1 MNKKFIQYFCLCSLL
16 VLLVACNKSEKFVT
30 ELTAFQEE
38 LQANSANYTIR
49 QWENAEAML
58 AAFKADAIQ
67 LKASNVE
74 KQKINQIIQSC
85 EDFMALHV
93 VCELKEFT
101 KKLKAGYL
109 DFSNEQWQAVKA
121 TYSTLLSNIDPQ
133 KYNEEQ
139 IEEINLLLE
148 TCSYVFSMQ
157 PIIELQ
163 ELCKYISENESI
175 IDYKHR
181 DQLKEKYLKICMQLQ
196 EFEYTTELHWKIDK
210 LQLLFD
216 NYWEH
221 TRWSSVKKTV
231 NTQIEELFKLI
242 EEKK

>member
-1 MNKKFIQYFCLCSLL
+1 M
-16 VLLVACNKSEKFVT
+16 V
-30 ELTAFQEE
+30 ELTTFQEE
-38 LQANSANYTIR
+38 LLNNSANYSVR

-58 AAFKADAIQ
+58 AAFKADVVD
-67 LKASNVE
+67 LRLSNVE
-74 KQKINQIIQSC
+74 KQKVYEIFQSC
-85 EDFMALHV
+85 EDLMNLHV
-93 VCELKEFT
+93 VADLKELT
-101 KKLKAGYL
+101 KQLKTDYL
-109 DFSNEQWQAVKA
+109 DFTKEQWQEVKA

-139 IEEINLLLE
+139 VEEINLLLE
-148 TCSYVFSMQ
+148 TCSFVFSMQ

-163 ELCKYISENESI
+163 ELCKYISENDSV

-181 DQLKEKYLKICMQLQ
+181 DQLKVKYLEICMQLQ
-196 EFEYTTELHWKIDK
+196 EFEYTTELQWKID
-210 LQLLFD
+210 QLHQLFD

-221 TRWSSVKKTV
+221 TRWSSVKNTV

>member
-16 VLLVACNKSEKFVT
+16 VLLVACNKSETYMV
-30 ELTAFQEE
+30 ELTTFQEE
-38 LQANSANYTIR
+38 LQTNSANYSVR

-58 AAFKADAIQ
+58 AAFKADVVD
-67 LKASNVE
+67 LRLSNVE
-74 KQKINQIIQSC
+74 KQKVYEIFQSC
-85 EDFMALHV
+85 EDLMNLHV
-93 VCELKEFT
+93 VADLKELT
-101 KKLKAGYL
+101 KQLKTDYL
-109 DFSNEQWQAVKA
+109 DFTKEQWQAVKA
-121 TYSTLLSNIDPQ
+121 SYSTLLSNIDPQ

-139 IEEINLLLE
+139 VEEINLLLE
-148 TCSYVFSMQ
+148 TCSFVFSMQ

-181 DQLKEKYLKICMQLQ
+181 DQLKVKYLEICMQLQ

-231 NTQIEELFKLI
+231 NTHIQEMLDMM
-242 EEKK
+242 EK

>member
-93 VCELKEFT
+93 VYELKEFT

-121 TYSTLLSNIDPQ
+121 SYSTLLSNIDPQ

-148 TCSYVFSMQ
+148 TCSFVFSMQ

-163 ELCKYISENESI
+163 ELCKYISENDSV

-221 TRWSSVKKTV
+221 TRWSSVKNTV
-231 NTQIEELFKLI
+231 NTHIQEMLDMM
-242 EEKK
+242 EK

>member
-38 LQANSANYTIR
+38 LQANSVNYTIR

-148 TCSYVFSMQ
+148 TCSFVFSMQ

-163 ELCKYISENESI
+163 ELCKYISENDSV

>member
-16 VLLVACNKSEKFVT
+16 VLLVACNKSETYMV
-30 ELTAFQEE
+30 ELTTFQEE
-38 LQANSANYTIR
+38 LQTNSANYSVR

-58 AAFKADAIQ
+58 AAFKADAIL

-109 DFSNEQWQAVKA
+109 DFSNEQWQAVKE
-121 TYSTLLSNIDPQ
+121 TYSKLLSDIDPK
-133 KYNEEQ
+133 KYSAEQ

-148 TCSYVFSMQ
+148 TCSFVFSMQ

-163 ELCKYISENESI
+163 SLCEYISENDSV

-181 DQLKEKYLKICMQLQ
+181 DQLKVKYLDICVQLQ
-196 EFEYTTELHWKIDK
+196 QYEYSTELHWKIDK
-210 LQLLFD
+210 LQQLFD
-216 NYWEH
+216 KYWEH
-221 TRWSSVKKTV
+221 TRWSSVKNTV
-231 NTQIEELFKLI
+231 NSHIQELLDLI
-242 EEKK
+242 EEE

>member
-1 MNKKFIQYFCLCSLL
+1 M
-16 VLLVACNKSEKFVT
+16 V
-30 ELTAFQEE
+30 ELTTFQEE
-38 LQANSANYTIR
+38 LQTNSANYSVR

-58 AAFKADAIQ
+58 AAFKADVVD
-67 LKASNVE
+67 LRLSNVE
-74 KQKINQIIQSC
+74 KQKVYEIFQSC
-85 EDFMALHV
+85 EDLMNLHV

-109 DFSNEQWQAVKA
+109 DFSNEQWQAAKA
-121 TYSTLLSNIDPQ
+121 SYSTLLSNIDPQ

-148 TCSYVFSMQ
+148 TCSFVFSMQ

-163 ELCKYISENESI
+163 ELCKYISENDSV

>member
-109 DFSNEQWQAVKA
+109 EFSNEQWQAVKA

-148 TCSYVFSMQ
+148 TCSFVFSMQ

-163 ELCKYISENESI
+163 ELCKYISENDSV

>member
-1 MNKKFIQYFCLCSLL
+1 
-16 VLLVACNKSEKFVT
+16 
-30 ELTAFQEE
+30 
-38 LQANSANYTIR
+38 
-49 QWENAEAML
+49 
-58 AAFKADAIQ
+58 
-67 LKASNVE
+67 
-74 KQKINQIIQSC
+74 
-85 EDFMALHV
+85 MALHV

-148 TCSYVFSMQ
+148 TCSFVFSMQ

-163 ELCKYISENESI
+163 ELCKYISENDSV

>member
-1 MNKKFIQYFCLCSLL
+1 
-16 VLLVACNKSEKFVT
+16 VACNKSEKFVT

-139 IEEINLLLE
+139 IEEINLLVE
-148 TCSYVFSMQ
+148 TCTLVFSMQ
-157 PIIELQ
+157 PILELQ
-163 ELCKYISENESI
+163 ELCRYISENDSV
-175 IDYKHR
+175 IDYNHR
-181 DQLKEKYLKICMQLQ
+181 NQLKVKYLNVCMQLQ
-196 EFEYTTELHWKIDK
+196 EYEYSTELHWKIDK
-210 LQLLFD
+210 LQELFD
-216 NYWEH
+216 SYWEH
-221 TRWSSVKKTV
+221 TRWNSVKNTV
-231 NTQIEELFKLI
+231 NSHIQELFKLI

>member
-38 LQANSANYTIR
+38 LQTNSANYTIR

-101 KKLKAGYL
+101 KKLKTGYL

-121 TYSTLLSNIDPQ
+121 SYSTLLSNIDPQ

-139 IEEINLLLE
+139 VEEINLLLE
-148 TCSYVFSMQ
+148 TCSFVFSMQ

-181 DQLKEKYLKICMQLQ
+181 DQLKVKYLEICMQLQ
-196 EFEYTTELHWKIDK
+196 EFEYTTELQWKIDK
-210 LQLLFD
+210 LHQLFD

-221 TRWSSVKKTV
+221 TRWSSVKNTV

>member
-1 MNKKFIQYFCLCSLL
+1 M
-16 VLLVACNKSEKFVT
+16 V
-30 ELTAFQEE
+30 ELTTFQEE
-38 LQANSANYTIR
+38 LLNNSANYSVR

-58 AAFKADAIQ
+58 AAFKADVVD
-67 LKASNVE
+67 LRLSNVE
-74 KQKINQIIQSC
+74 KQKVYEIFQSC
-85 EDFMALHV
+85 EDFMNLHV
-93 VCELKEFT
+93 VAELKELT
-101 KKLKAGYL
+101 KQLKTDYL
-109 DFSNEQWQAVKA
+109 DFTKEQWQEVKA

-139 IEEINLLLE
+139 VEEINLLLE
-148 TCSYVFSMQ
+148 TCSFVFSMQ

-163 ELCKYISENESI
+163 ELCKYISENDSV

-181 DQLKEKYLKICMQLQ
+181 DQLKVKYLEICMQLQ
-196 EFEYTTELHWKIDK
+196 EFEYTTELQWKIDK
-210 LQLLFD
+210 LHQLFD

-221 TRWSSVKKTV
+221 TRWSSVKNTV

>member
-38 LQANSANYTIR
+38 LQANSVNYTIR

-67 LKASNVE
+67 LRASNVE

-148 TCSYVFSMQ
+148 TCSFVFSMQ

-163 ELCKYISENESI
+163 ELCKYISENDSV

-242 EEKK
+242 EEK